1 MANETPKYFIPSLAG
16 TALVSILGAY
26 GLFLLTAGDLFPQT
40 RSRSSDSTRSDRNPG
55 TNQPGNNPGGPA
67 MKMGQVGAIRSASAP
82 SLRHSGPLSYVDL
95 VKKAGPTVV
104 HISTLRDFAASPL
117 YHWMPRGR
125 HRQTGLGTGFIIR
138 KDGLI
143 LTNNHVIRGAD
154 VIMVRLVD
162 DREFRAQIV
171 GTDPETDIALVK
183 ISVKNPLP
191 RALLGDSDK
200 LQIGEPVVAIGNPF
214 GLDHTVTAGIVSAK
228 GRRNIAPGGQRS
240 PYWNFIQTDASI
252 NPGNSG
258 GPLLNMKAE
267 VVGINSA
274 IDSRGAGIG
283 FAIPINM
290 AKAVIPLLEKHGR
303 APRAWLGVAI
313 QPVTTS
319 LKRSLGLPSR
329 EGALVAEVVPD
340 SPAARAGILPGDVIV
355 EFNGK
360 KVKQSADLPWFA
372 AMAGI
377 GKKVKIDLVRG
388 GKHYRVTALMAPRDP
403 ADQPGAPTTDLGL
416 VLAPVPRNV
425 ARLYG
430 ISPGVGLVVKDVL
443 RAGPAHAAG
452 IARGEV
458 ILQVGR
464 RILRSLPDFRRAVSR
479 YGKGRLVPLLVTSSR
494 GTRWVQ
500 VPKR

>member
-1 MANETPKYFIPSLAG
+1 MIPALVG
-16 TALVSILGAY
+16 TAVVSVLGAY
-26 GLFLLTAGDLFPQT
+26 GLFLLTAPDLFPQ
-40 RSRSSDSTRSDRNPG
+40 RSSRRSSRPADRDSSGRSAATTADRDRRSIPAG
-55 TNQPGNNPGGPA
+55 QTSALQVGPA
-67 MKMGQVGAIRSASAP
+67 VSARP
-82 SLRHSGPLSYVDL
+82 SGPLSYVEL
-95 VKKAGPTVV
+95 VKRAGPTVV

-154 VIMVRLVD
+154 VIMVRLSD
-162 DREFRAQIV
+162 DREFRARVV
-171 GTDPETDIALVK
+171 GTDPETDIALIK
-183 ISVKNPLP
+183 IDAKKPLP
-191 RALLGDSDK
+191 TAILGDSDK
-200 LQIGEPVVAIGNPF
+200 LEIGEPVVAIGNPF

-228 GRRNIAPGGQRS
+228 GRRNVTPGGQRS

-290 AKAVIPLLEKHGR
+290 AKVVVPLLEKHGR

-313 QPVTTS
+313 QPVTSS
-319 LKRSLGLPSR
+319 LQRSLGLSSR
-329 EGALVAEVVPD
+329 KGALVAEVVPD

-360 KVKQSADLPWFA
+360 PVKVSADLPWLA
-372 AMAGI
+372 AIAGI
-377 GKKVKIDLVRG
+377 GKKVDVVLFRG
-388 GKHYRVTALMAPRDP
+388 GKRYRLQVVMAPRNP
-403 ADQPGAPTTDLGL
+403 ADQPGAVAVDLGMS
-416 VLAPVPRNV
+416 LAPVSRDV

-430 ISPGVGLVVKDVL
+430 ISPGLGLVVTDVQ
-443 RAGPAHAAG
+443 RSGPAHAAG

-458 ILQVGR
+458 ILRVGR
-464 RILRSLPDFRRAVSR
+464 RLVRRVSDFRRALSR
-479 YGKGRLVPLLVTSSR
+479 YRRGQLVPLLVTSSR
-494 GTRWVQ
+494 GTRWLQ